1 MATERWVRLT
11 VGAVSIAAA
20 AYLVYRLRFVVT
32 TIALAAML
40 AYALLPMVEYVARL
54 HVARRAIPRIGAT
67 ALAFSIVI
75 AAAVGAAHVA
85 ATPVGEQVSRFDQ
98 NIGRYL
104 EELSASL
111 SQARASL
118 EKDLP
123 LEVRRALDTAIN
135 QSGAFLVGAFGH
147 VARTTAEW
155 LSHVIEV
162 VLIPI
167 LAFYFLV
174 DLPVLK
180 RELVGFLPTA
190 ARPRVLQAAARLDRI
205 LAAYVRGQLIL
216 MFISAV
222 VVWAGLTLMGV
233 RLALLLGIVAGLTR
247 VIPIVGPVLGAVP
260 IIGIVLL
267 QSGEAAAAALVVF
280 VVLQIIESKVIL
292 PQIVGHHLQLHAV
305 TILIALLVGNALFG
319 LIGMFLAPP
328 AAAFARDMLDV
339 IDQQRP
345 KGTLFHSRSPEP
357 AP

>member
-11 VGAVSIAAA
+11 VGAVLIAAA
-20 AYLVYRLRFVVT
+20 AYSLYRLRFVVT

-40 AYALLPMVEYVARL
+40 AYALLPLVEYVARL
-54 HVARRAIPRIGAT
+54 RVGGRAVPRIVAT
-67 ALAFSIVI
+67 ALVFSIVI
-75 AAAVGAAHVA
+75 VVAVNATHFA
-85 ATPVGEQVSRFDQ
+85 ATPVGEQAPRFAQ
-98 NIGRYL
+98 TIGQYL
-104 EELSASL
+104 EDLNASL
-111 SQARASL
+111 SRAKASL
-118 EKDLP
+118 EEYLP
-123 LEVRRALDTAIN
+123 PDVHRVLDNAIN

-180 RELVGFLPTA
+180 QELVGFLPA
-190 ARPRVLQAAARLDRI
+190 ATRPRILQAAARLDRI

-247 VIPIVGPVLGAVP
+247 VVPIIGPVLGAIP
-260 IIGIVLL
+260 IVGIVLL
-267 QSGEAAAAALVVF
+267 QSDQAAAAALLFF

-292 PQIVGHHLQLHAV
+292 PQIVGYHLQLHAV
-305 TILIALLVGNALFG
+305 TILIALLIGNALFG

-328 AAAFARDMLDV
+328 AAAFARDILDL
-339 IDQQRP
+339 IDQRHDRGP
-345 KGTLFHSRSPEP
+345 LDSRCPERTP
-357 AP
+357 